1 MTQTLQL
8 NSGCVNFPHVT
19 QSERK
24 NCRSKPN
31 LQSSQKKSQRG
42 HPKGG
47 HAFILQP
54 LSFKGELAFIAT
66 HLPLVL
72 RILHKSSVGSNFQ
85 TYSLH

>member
-8 NSGCVNFPHVT
+8 TSGCVNFPHVT
-19 QSERK
+19 QTERTF
-24 NCRSKPN
+24 CRSKPN
-31 LQSSQKKSQRG
+31 LQSSQKNRSVDTL
-42 HPKGG
+42 KGG

-54 LSFKGELAFIAT
+54 LSFKGELTFIAT